1 MNKTEIANLFIKAA
15 FIDSRLPI
23 NARPARLK
31 GQSLAFYHTEQDIKD
46 RRATGIRRG
55 KEREFLHAGDDPLN
69 EWRTE
74 FWASLEDRIS
84 RNDVRL
90 WELANEL
97 ITLVADEGNRRALW
111 AWAASKVGT
120 LDAEKTKSRETKKFG
135 KVTLHRRT
143 QRDVAFKTWC
153 RSEGIHEMTGSRR
166 KDRAIAVIEQY
177 LVRGS
182 SQNAQTGD
190 FGVLPVGPV
199 LEHISDNVAANAPD
213 HKGPT
218 FERDRDTV
226 FAKEDAIFDWRSYRN
241 ERKRR
246 LREARKAVAA

>member
-23 NARPARLK
+23 TARPARLK
-31 GQSLAFYHTEQDIKD
+31 GQSIGFFHSEQDIKD

-55 KEREFLHAGDDPLN
+55 KEREFLLAGDDPLN
-69 EWRTE
+69 EWRVE

-97 ITLVADEGNRRALW
+97 VTLVADEDNRRALW
-111 AWAASKVGT
+111 AWAASKVGA
-120 LDAEKTKSRETKKFG
+120 LEADQYKTRQTKKFG
-135 KVTLHRRT
+135 VLSIHRRT
-143 QRDVAFKTWC
+143 GKDVSFKAWC
-153 RSEGIHEMTGSRR
+153 RAEGIHEMTGSRR
-166 KDRAIAVIEQY
+166 KDRAIDIIEQY
-177 LVRGS
+177 LVRGG
-182 SQNAQTGD
+182 SQNAQSGN

-199 LEHISDNVAANAPD
+199 LEHISDNVAANAPE
-213 HKGPT
+213 HIGPT
-218 FERDRDTV
+218 FERDRETV

-241 ERKRR
+241 ERRRR

>member
-1 MNKTEIANLFIKAA
+1 MNKIEITNLFIKAA

-31 GQSLAFYHTEQDIKD
+31 GQSIGFFHSEQDIKD

-55 KEREFLHAGDDPLN
+55 KEKEFLHLGDDPLN

-97 ITLVADEGNRRALW
+97 VTLVADEDNRRALW
-111 AWAASKVGT
+111 AWAAAKVGA
-120 LDAEKTKSRETKKFG
+120 LEAEQYKTRETKKFG
-135 KVTLHRRT
+135 KVSIHRRT
-143 QRDVAFKTWC
+143 GKDVSFKAWC
-153 RSEGIHEMTGSRR
+153 RSENIHEMTGSRR

-182 SQNAQTGD
+182 SPNVESGD
-190 FGVLPVGPV
+190 FGVLPVGRV
-199 LEHISDNVAANAPD
+199 LEHISDNVAANAPE
-213 HKGPT
+213 HIGPT

-241 ERKRR
+241 ERRRR

>member
-1 MNKTEIANLFIKAA
+1 MNKAEIANLFIKAA

-31 GQSLAFYHTEQDIKD
+31 GQSIGFFHSEQDIKD
-46 RRATGIRRG
+46 RRATGVRRG
-55 KEREFLHAGDDPLN
+55 KEREFLLPGDDPLN

-97 ITLVADEGNRRALW
+97 VTLVADKDNRRALW
-111 AWAASKVGT
+111 AWAASKAGT
-120 LDAEKTKSRETKKFG
+120 LDAEVYKTRETKKFG
-135 KVTLHRRT
+135 KVMLHRRT
-143 QRDVAFKTWC
+143 GKDVSFRAWC
-153 RSEGIHEMTGSRR
+153 RSEDIHEMTGSRR

-182 SQNAQTGD
+182 SQDAQTCD
-190 FGVLPVGPV
+190 FGVLPVGRV
-199 LEHISDNVAANAPD
+199 LEHISDNVAANAPE
-213 HKGPT
+213 HTGPT

-241 ERKRR
+241 ERRRR

>member
-1 MNKTEIANLFIKAA
+1 MNKVEIANLFIKAA

-31 GQSLAFYHTEQDIKD
+31 GQSIGFFHSEQDIKD

-55 KEREFLHAGDDPLN
+55 KEREHLHAGDDPLN

-97 ITLVADEGNRRALW
+97 VTLVADEDNRRALW
-111 AWAASKVGT
+111 AWAASKAGT
-120 LDAEKTKSRETKKFG
+120 LDAEVYNTRTTEKFG
-135 KVTLHRRT
+135 KVKLHRRT
-143 QRDVAFKTWC
+143 GKDVSFKAWC

-166 KDRAIAVIEQY
+166 KCRAIAIIEQY

-182 SQNAQTGD
+182 SQNAQSSD

-199 LEHISDNVAANAPD
+199 LEHISDNVAANAPE
-213 HKGPT
+213 HQGPT

-241 ERKRR
+241 ERRR
-246 LREARKAVAA
+246 RIREARKAVAA

>member
-31 GQSLAFYHTEQDIKD
+31 GASMAFYHTEQDIKA
-46 RRATGIRRG
+46 RRATGIRGG
-55 KEREFLHAGDDPLN
+55 KEKEFLHLGDDPLN

-97 ITLVADEGNRRALW
+97 VTLVGDEGNRRALW
-111 AWAASKVGT
+111 AWAASKVGA
-120 LDAEKTKSRETKKFG
+120 LEAEQYKTRETRKFG
-135 KVTLHRRT
+135 KLMLHRRT
-143 QRDVAFKTWC
+143 QKDVSFKAWC
-153 RSEGIHEMTGSRR
+153 RSESIHEMTGSRR

-182 SQNAQTGD
+182 SQNAQSGAIE
-190 FGVLPVGPV
+190 VLPVGRV
-199 LEHISDNVAANAPD
+199 FEHISDNVAANASE
-213 HKGPT
+213 HIGPT

-241 ERKRR
+241 ERRR
-246 LREARKAVAA
+246 RIREARKAVAA